1 MAKNRK
7 LKLGKGL
14 GELLGEIDDSYSKD
28 IKGYQKNTIDINIID
43 TSPYQPRKTFDE
55 KSIKEL
61 SQSIKEHGILQPII
75 VQKNNERYTLVAG
88 ERRLRAGKMAN
99 LEEISCVIIDTKEQ
113 NIRKLAIIENIQRE
127 ELLAIELAYAYR
139 LLISEHEITH
149 EELAKTLGKSRAHIT
164 NTLRLLNLEDEI
176 QEQISSK
183 QISSG
188 HGKIIA
194 GLDKEEQ
201 KEISKKIIDN
211 KISVRETESIVK
223 KMKSKVL
230 VKSNNDNE
238 YNHLDKNKITAITG
252 ILRHLKVK
260 SVAKNDKLLI
270 SLDNNEDINILYSLL
285 SRIKGASK

>member
-43 TSPYQPRKTFDE
+43 ASPYQPRKTFDE

-75 VQKNNERYTLVAG
+75 VQKNNERYTLIAG
-88 ERRLRAGKMAN
+88 ERRLRAGKLAN
-99 LEEISCVIIDTKEQ
+99 LEEISCVIIDTKEK

-127 ELLAIELAYAYR
+127 ELLAIELAYAYK
-139 LLISEHEITH
+139 LLIGEHQITH
-149 EELAKTLGKSRAHIT
+149 EELANTLGKSRTHIT
-164 NTLRLLNLEDEI
+164 NTLRLLNLNDEI

-201 KEISKKIIDN
+201 KEISKKIMDN

-230 VKSNNDNE
+230 AKSNNDHE
-238 YNHLDKNKITAITG
+238 YDHLDKNKITAITG

-260 SVAKNDKLLI
+260 SIAKNDKLLI

-285 SRIKGASK
+285 SRIKGVSK

>member
-75 VQKNNERYTLVAG
+75 VQKNNERYTLIAG

-164 NTLRLLNLEDEI
+164 NTLRLLNLNDEI